1 MKNRLKRATYQNGS
15 ISLDKR
21 DKYWYFRWREN
32 GVRKSKTLGT
42 LAELPSKA
50 AAQREADSQ
59 GLVSFVNSECTEKAP
74 VITIGA
80 IVQRYLTE
88 KLPQRFSTRAAYQY
102 NLNNHVI
109 PKWGSVPV
117 AEVKPYAVELWLKSL
132 DLSAKTRVHIR
143 GLLRILIENAMLWE
157 YLPVGRNP
165 MELVKIEGATK
176 RGEEPRSLTV
186 EEFHLLLAHIEREPY
201 RTMAL
206 AAMCLGLRFSELIA
220 LKWKDVDW
228 KKLRLRVERAAVR
241 GRVDDVKTRY
251 SAKPVPI
258 DPGLA
263 EILLT
268 WRRKSEFVA
277 DEDWIWASPEMAGE
291 KPLFYTTLLK
301 VVKDAADKAEL
312 SDIGWHTFR
321 HSYRSW
327 LDETGAPIGVQQKL
341 MRHSDIRTTMNIY
354 GDAIPETMREVHG
367 KVVRMALRA

>member
-1 MKNRLKRATYQNGS
+1 
-15 ISLDKR
+15 
-21 DKYWYFRWREN
+21 
-32 GVRKSKTLGT
+32 
-42 LAELPSKA
+42 
-50 AAQREADSQ
+50 
-59 GLVSFVNSECTEKAP
+59 
-74 VITIGA
+74 
-80 IVQRYLTE
+80 
-88 KLPQRFSTRAAYQY
+88 
-102 NLNNHVI
+102 
-109 PKWGSVPV
+109 
-117 AEVKPYAVELWLKSL
+117 
-132 DLSAKTRVHIR
+132 
-143 GLLRILIENAMLWE
+143 
-157 YLPVGRNP
+157 

-176 RGEEPRSLTV
+176 RGEEPTSLTV
-186 EEFHLLLAHIEREPY
+186 DEFHSLLAHIEREPY

-206 AAMCLGLRFSELIA
+206 SAMCLGLRFSELIA

-251 SAKPVPI
+251 SAKPMPI
-258 DPGLA
+258 DAGLA

-301 VVKDAADKAEL
+301 VVQDAARKAGL
-312 SDIGWHTFR
+312 ADVGWHTFR